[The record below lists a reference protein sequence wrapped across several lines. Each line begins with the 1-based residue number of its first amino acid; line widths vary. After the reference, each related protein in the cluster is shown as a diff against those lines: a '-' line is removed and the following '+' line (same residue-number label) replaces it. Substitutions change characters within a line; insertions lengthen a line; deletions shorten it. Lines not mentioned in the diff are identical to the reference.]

1 MIKLKKN
8 INCLLCNSSTKLFHE
23 NKGNKYYRCENCFSI
38 MLDPSNYIS
47 KEEEKERYK
56 THNNDVDD
64 TGYQKFVSPIVEG
77 VKHNY
82 NTNHI
87 GLDYG
92 AGTGPVITSLLEKES
107 YQVKLYDPYFHNEP
121 KNLQKK
127 YDYIICS
134 EVIEH
139 FYNPYNEFKALKD
152 MLNIGGSIFCMT
164 SLYDED
170 IDFKNWYYKNDE
182 THVFFYH
189 KKALEWIKNEFNFSD
204 LAIDEK
210 LIKLTK

>member
-1 MIKLKKN
+1 
-8 INCLLCNSSTKLFHE
+8 
-23 NKGNKYYRCENCFSI
+23 
-38 MLDPSNYIS
+38 
-47 KEEEKERYK
+47 
-56 THNNDVDD
+56 
-64 TGYQKFVSPIVEG
+64 
-77 VKHNY
+77 
-82 NTNHI
+82 
-87 GLDYG
+87 
-92 AGTGPVITSLLEKES
+92 
-107 YQVKLYDPYFHNEP
+107 
-121 KNLQKK
+121 
-127 YDYIICS
+127 
-134 EVIEH
+134 
-139 FYNPYNEFKALKD
+139 